1 MHITKAKKEIQ
12 RELLHYMRIKKIFN
26 YFKNAS
32 KWVSILTPLLLLA
45 VFLFAMG
52 FQNIYSKTID
62 IQPYSRAKETVRSP
76 VTIENEAET
85 ERKIRETVQSVSDRY
100 TTVDDLTEEKVEHI
114 NEIFEVTDSV
124 ESEADKEDWNNEE
137 KIEEIQD
144 ILSTDITEE
153 VDNVTFRQLL
163 QI

>member
-1 MHITKAKKEIQ
+1 
-12 RELLHYMRIKKIFN
+12 MRIKKIFN

-52 FQNIYSKTID
+52 FQYVYSKTID
-62 IQPYSRAKETVRSP
+62 IQPYSRAKETVRSH
-76 VTIENEAET
+76 VTIEKEAAT
-85 ERKIRETVQSVSDRY
+85 ERKIRETVQCDSDSY

-114 NEIFEVTDSV
+114 NQIFEVTDSE
-124 ESEADKEDWNNEE
+124 ESEADKEDWKNEE

-144 ILSTDITEE
+144 VVSTELTEE
-153 VDNVTFRQLL
+153 VDNLT
-163 QI
+163 